1 MEFKVLG
8 PLEVVHRGYPLP
20 LGGSKQR
27 ALLAVLLLHAGEVV
41 PADRLIEDLWG
52 EAPPATAAH
61 AVQVYVAGLR
71 KLLEPDRAKG
81 TPSTSLRTRAP
92 GYLIEVGDDEL
103 DLARFERLAAAG
115 RSMLAADPTRAAALL
130 REALS
135 LWRGPALADLALEP
149 FAQAQIAGL
158 EERRMA
164 ALEDRIEADL
174 AAHRHADLVGEL
186 ERLVA
191 AHPLRER
198 LWGQLIL
205 ALYRSG
211 RQAEA
216 LEAYQRMRER
226 LADELGIDP
235 SRPLQQLERAILMQD
250 PALDAAPPA
259 EPTERPP
266 TPGRPATV
274 RLPTPPTPLIGR
286 ATEVVAV
293 GATLHQPDVR
303 LVTLTGT
310 GGIGKTRL
318 AVEVAAGLAGG
329 FADGVQFV
337 PLASVTDPDLV
348 LGTVAA
354 SLDVREG
361 ADRPLLET
369 LAEFLRDRRALLVLD
384 NFEQVIAAATVV
396 ADLLEA
402 TRQVKLLITSRTAL
416 RIRAEHEHA
425 VPPLTL
431 ADLSE
436 LPAFDVAAG
445 SEAVE
450 LFVARARAVHAGFA
464 LTERNAAAVAEICTH
479 LDGLPLAIEL
489 AAARANL
496 LSPKAMLARLEHRL
510 ELLTGGPR
518 DLPARQRTLRAT
530 LDWSYGLLEP
540 AEQRLFAR
548 LAVFVGGW
556 RMEAAEEV
564 CGEVDGAGVDVLAAL
579 GSLMDKSLVRRT
591 TAGDQPRFRM
601 LATVREYALER
612 LRASGE
618 AEAVRRRHSR
628 HYLAVAEEAAP
639 RLAGPETE
647 PFLHRLEEEYGN
659 LRAAVTSALERAEP
673 DVAARIAVA
682 LRRFWAARGHM
693 REGRAWLQQALAS
706 GALAAT
712 TRARASSAAGNLAY
726 LQDDYVEATALLE
739 EGLALFRD
747 LDDRPGIAFSAC
759 WLGGTLVARRDLDRA
774 ASLAAEA
781 LAVARELDD
790 DEYLRLALDLSAL
803 AADLRGEVGQARRL
817 YEECLALARRHGD
830 GTKIVQALACLAIV
844 GIEEADHAAARRWG
858 EEALALART
867 LGDKFATRDAL
878 LSLGLVAVAEGDPEE
893 AATSFREALRLSD
906 ELAQRFE
913 LATCLKG
920 LGAVA
925 ALRDQPERAV
935 HLFAAG
941 KRVQE
946 SFGAADDVPPI
957 ERDLD
962 RHLAAARALTGEQA
976 FAAAWA
982 FGLVMRQE
990 DAVAY
995 ALHERSLSQ
1004 P

>member
-1 MEFKVLG
+1 MEFRVLG
-8 PLEVVHRGYPLP
+8 PLEVVDQGRSLS
-20 LGGSKQR
+20 LGGTKQR

-41 PADRLIEDLWG
+41 PTHRLIEDLWG
-52 EAPPATAAH
+52 EAPPETAAH
-61 AVQVYVAGLR
+61 AVQVYVAALR
-71 KLLEPDRAKG
+71 KLLEPNRAKG
-81 TPSTSLRTRAP
+81 SPSTSLRTRAP

-103 DLARFERLAAAG
+103 DLARFERLIAAG
-115 RSMLAADPTRAAALL
+115 RAMLAADPTRAASLL
-130 REALS
+130 GEALS

-158 EERRMA
+158 EERRIGV
-164 ALEDRIEADL
+164 LEDRIEADL

-226 LADELGIDP
+226 LAGELGIDP
-235 SRPLQQLERAILMQD
+235 SRPLQQLERAILVQD
-250 PALDAAPPA
+250 PGLDASPAAAPA
-259 EPTERPP
+259 A
-266 TPGRPATV
+266 RPAAPGPPPSV
-274 RLPTPPTPLIGR
+274 RLPSPPTPLIGR
-286 ATEVVAV
+286 STEVAAVA
-293 GATLHQPDVR
+293 ATLRQPEVR

-318 AVEVAAGLAGG
+318 AVEVASGLAGS
-329 FADGVQFV
+329 FADGVHFV

-361 ADRPLLET
+361 ADRSLPET
-369 LAEFLRDRRALLVLD
+369 LAEFLRDRRVLLVLD
-384 NFEQVIAAATVV
+384 NFEQVVAAATVV

-402 TRQVKLLITSRTAL
+402 TRQVKLLVTSRTAL

-450 LFVARARAVHAGFA
+450 LFVARARAVDAGFA

-489 AAARANL
+489 AAARTNL
-496 LSPKAMLARLEHRL
+496 LSPTAMLARLEHRL

-518 DLPARQRTLRAT
+518 DLPARQQTLRAT

-548 LAVFVGGW
+548 LAVFVDGW
-556 RMEAAEEV
+556 RIEAALEV
-564 CGEVDGAGVDVLAAL
+564 CGETDDADEVLAAL
-579 GSLMDKSLVRRT
+579 GSLMDKSLLRRT
-591 TAGDQPRFRM
+591 TAAGQPRFRM

-612 LRASGE
+612 LRERGE
-618 AEAVRRRHSR
+618 AEAMRRRHSR
-628 HYLAVAEEAAP
+628 HFLALAEEAAP
-639 RLAGPETE
+639 QLAGPGTE
-647 PFLHRLEEEYGN
+647 PYLRLLEEEYGN
-659 LRAAVTSALERAEP
+659 LRAAVTAALEHAEP

-682 LRRFWAARGHM
+682 LRRFWVARGHM
-693 REGRAWLQQALAS
+693 REGRAWLHQALAS

-712 TRARASSAAGNLAY
+712 IRARASSAAGCLAY

-739 EGLALFRD
+739 AGLALSRD
-747 LDDRPGIAFSAC
+747 LDDRPGVAFAAC

-774 ASLAAEA
+774 AVLAEEA

-790 DEYLRLALDLSAL
+790 DEGLRQALDLSAL
-803 AADLRGEVGQARRL
+803 AADLRGEVGEARRL
-817 YEECLALARRHGD
+817 YEECLALARRHDD

-844 GIEEADHAAARRWG
+844 GIEEGDHAAARRWG
-858 EEALALART
+858 EEGLALART
-867 LGDKFATRDAL
+867 LGDTFATRDAL
-878 LSLGLVAVAEGDPEE
+878 LSLGLVAVAEGDPEG
-893 AATSFREALRLSD
+893 AARSLHAALRLSD

-913 LATCLKG
+913 LATCLKA

-946 SFGAADDVPPI
+946 SFGAAADVPPI
-957 ERDLD
+957 ERDLH
-962 RHLAAARALTGEQA
+962 RHLATARALIGEEA
-976 FAAAWA
+976 FAAAWSS
-982 FGLVMRQE
+982 GLVMSQE

-995 ALHERSLSQ
+995 ALRERSLSH